1 MSRKTT
7 ALLKK
12 HAASSRALFKY
23 LIDTALEEEEVA
35 RLDAALADGWA
46 LALVTTITT
55 PPGIIG
61 TISKPGHPIQEVFR
75 FEFTQV
81 IEH

>member
-7 ALLKK
+7 DLLKK
-12 HAASSRALFKY
+12 HAASSNALFKH
-23 LIDTALEEEEVA
+23 LIDTEFEDEEVA
-35 RLDAALADGWA
+35 RIKAALDDGWA

-61 TISKPGHPIQEVFR
+61 TISKPNHPIQEVFR
-75 FEFTQV
+75 LEFTQP
-81 IEH
+81 IES